1 MEITHHNFKNDCN
14 FIIKRFVNTTA
25 GTSLFENK
33 RKEIG
38 AGIHQTIYKYL
49 MIIIG
54 VEASNQY
61 SDQDFL
67 SQLLFVKDCP
77 S

>member
-1 MEITHHNFKNDCN
+1 
-14 FIIKRFVNTTA
+14 VNTIA
-25 GTSLFENK
+25 KNK

-49 MIIIG
+49 TIIIG
-54 VEASNQY
+54 VETSNHI